1 MTTATTLKSM
11 SHSLQMHKLLTPV
24 MATLSTFKEAHLD
37 VDALTDDTDAATEE
51 ALQQVEDV
59 VQ

>member
-1 MTTATTLKSM
+1 
-11 SHSLQMHKLLTPV
+11 

-59 VQ
+59 VQWFKMD